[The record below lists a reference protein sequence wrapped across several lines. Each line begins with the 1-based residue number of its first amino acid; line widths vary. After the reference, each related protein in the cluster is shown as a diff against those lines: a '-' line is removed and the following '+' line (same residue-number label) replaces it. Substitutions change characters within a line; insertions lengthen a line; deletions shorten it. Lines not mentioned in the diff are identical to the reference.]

1 MVVTPA
7 LTLAEVMA
15 TSLLP
20 SIMCTHLAASAVVEN
35 VTKTQA
41 QQLGLVVG

>member
-15 TSLLP
+15 TSLRP
-20 SIMCTHLAASAVVEN
+20 SIICTHLAASSAVQN